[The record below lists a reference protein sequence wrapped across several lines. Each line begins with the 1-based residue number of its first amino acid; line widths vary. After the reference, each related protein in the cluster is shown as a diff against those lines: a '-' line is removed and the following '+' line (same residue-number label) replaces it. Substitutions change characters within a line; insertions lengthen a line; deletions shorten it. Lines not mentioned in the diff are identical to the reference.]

1 MGDEQIPVTTELQPT
16 PQPGTAPWWVPVWL
30 AVIVTGLIAGKAAGV
45 LPVDFNTEAREYI
58 QYGFGVVTGLFMQV
72 AYSLVKKG

>member
-1 MGDEQIPVTTELQPT
+1 
-16 PQPGTAPWWVPVWL
+16 
-30 AVIVTGLIAGKAAGV
+30 VIVTGLIACKAAGA

-72 AYSLVKKG
+72 AYNLVKK

>member
-1 MGDEQIPVTTELQPT
+1 MGDEQTPVTTDPQPT
-16 PQPGTAPWWVPVWL
+16 PQLGTAPWWVPVWL

-45 LPVDFNTEAREYI
+45 LPADFGVEAREYI